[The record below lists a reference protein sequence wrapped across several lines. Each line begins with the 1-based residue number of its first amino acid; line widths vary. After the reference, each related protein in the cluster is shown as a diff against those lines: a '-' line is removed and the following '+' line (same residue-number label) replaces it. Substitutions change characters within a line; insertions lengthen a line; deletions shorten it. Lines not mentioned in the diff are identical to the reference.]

1 MKQLTGLDTSFLT
14 METATQFGHVN
25 SISILDPSGSRTGD
39 LYADLRQAV
48 AERLHLL
55 EVYRRKLVRV
65 PFGLDNPYWVDDGDL
80 DLEYHIRELALPAP
94 GDDAQLAEQ
103 VSRLAARPLDLTR
116 PLWEWYVITGL
127 QGGLVGLFTKL
138 HHATIDGAS
147 GVELI
152 HVLLDTEPEGRVIE
166 PPSEPWVPE
175 PTPTSLQL
183 LGRTAAA
190 FATRPG
196 KIVRLQVRMLRAA
209 ADMTGNPA
217 ARQLATSALP
227 SLRGRRETGLEV
239 PPLPTR
245 PAPPTPFNK
254 SITAHRRFAF
264 KSLQLADAQTVKR
277 AFGVTVNDVVMAM
290 CAASLRRYLSA
301 RGALPADP
309 LVAMVPVSVRT
320 GKETDTYSNRVSGI
334 TASLHTDVADPVER
348 LMAIHR
354 SMAAAKELQRAIPA
368 DVLTD
373 LTQFTPPVLAA
384 QAARLAGVIKIA
396 DRMNPPFNLI
406 ISNVPGPRQPLYLA
420 GAVMKHFYPVSGVAE
435 GIGLNMTVQSYL
447 GNLDFG
453 LIACRELMP
462 DLWDLCDELPGS
474 LAELLEAAEGL
485 PAAEPARAPARKRA
499 RSSTKKRSG

>member
-1 MKQLTGLDTSFLT
+1 
-14 METATQFGHVN
+14 
-25 SISILDPSGSRTGD
+25 
-39 LYADLRQAV
+39 
-48 AERLHLL
+48 
-55 EVYRRKLVRV
+55 V
-65 PFGLDNPYWVDDGDL
+65 P
-80 DLEYHIRELALPAP
+80 A
-94 GDDAQLAEQ
+94 
-103 VSRLAARPLDLTR
+103 
-116 PLWEWYVITGL
+116 
-127 QGGLVGLFTKL
+127 
-138 HHATIDGAS
+138 
-147 GVELI
+147 
-152 HVLLDTEPEGRVIE
+152 
-166 PPSEPWVPE
+166 
-175 PTPTSLQL
+175 
-183 LGRTAAA
+183 
-190 FATRPG
+190 
-196 KIVRLQVRMLRAA
+196 
-209 ADMTGNPA
+209 
-217 ARQLATSALP
+217 
-227 SLRGRRETGLEV
+227 
-239 PPLPTR
+239 LPTR
-245 PAPPTPFNK
+245 PAPATPFNK

-264 KSLQLADAQTVKR
+264 ESLQLADAQTVKR

-301 RGALPADP
+301 RGALPTDP

-396 DRMNPPFNLI
+396 DRVNPPFNLI

-420 GAVMKHFYPVSGVAE
+420 GAVMKHFYPVSGVAD

-453 LIACRELMP
+453 LIACRELMS
-462 DLWDLCDELPGS
+462 DLWDLCHELPGS
-474 LAELLEAAEGL
+474 LVELLEAAESL

-499 RSSTKKRSG
+499 RTTTKRSG